1 MTIAAWF
8 IFGCSVITFF
18 GAAFLLGDGEDK
30 KAVISYLIVATV
42 LTAISFIVI
51 FWWCNSTEA
60 GHRAMKSQ
68 ESNLNGGLYRTVT
81 VYGYSGDE
89 IRSWTGKFDV
99 TENDQET
106 WFDIDGKRVI
116 IQGGII
122 INEEQEG

>member
-1 MTIAAWF
+1 MAIWAWVLVGAVAF
-8 IFGCSVITFF
+8 TCF
-18 GAAFLLGDGEDK
+18 GAALLFAREEGRRSF
-30 KAVISYLIVATV
+30 VISLIVS
-42 LTAISFIVI
+42 TAITALSFAVL

-60 GHRAMKSQ
+60 GRRAMKSQ

-89 IRSWTGKFDV
+89 IRSWSGKFDV

-106 WFDIDGKRVI
+106 WFDIGGRRVI

-122 INEEQEG
+122 INEEGEN